1 MSREINKILK
11 RALKEGFDL
20 KGLPDYSPRKFINS
34 LYQHL
39 VENHFIVYEEN
50 NIMYVGY
57 NIIDD
62 VAKITVFDTTMR
74 ITPLQEEG
82 FFDILIELF
91 KYISI
96 AAKITLLDKKSEEE
110 IIELSEKTGVTEV
123 YLTSFLNSYLVW
135 NTGIAFGLFSLSDE
149 LTYNLFT
156 ALIVLINLIIIYLA
170 VVTKDF
176 RKYFFLL
183 ILGGSFGNLF
193 DRLFYGSVP
202 DFIDFHIGNF
212 HWFIFNIA
220 DIFITVGVIC
230 LILAE
235 VLYKKDTNE

>member
-1 MSREINKILK
+1 MDAKDIQPLKKVKVYKFLLNLIFVLTLFCIDRFSKI
-11 RALKEGFDL
+11 
-20 KGLPDYSPRKFINS
+20 Y
-34 LYQHL
+34 
-39 VENHFIVYEEN
+39 
-50 NIMYVGY
+50 
-57 NIIDD
+57 
-62 VAKITVFDTTMR
+62 
-74 ITPLQEEG
+74 
-82 FFDILIELF
+82 
-91 KYISI
+91 
-96 AAKITLLDKKSEEE
+96 
-110 IIELSEKTGVTEV
+110 IIELSEKTNVTEI

-135 NTGIAFGLFSLSDE
+135 NTGIAFGLFSLSSE
-149 LTYNLFT
+149 LIYNLFT
-156 ALIVLINLIIIYLA
+156 ALIVVINLIIIYFA

-220 DIFITVGVIC
+220 DIFISVGVIC

-235 VLYKKDTNE
+235 LLYKKESDG

>member
-1 MSREINKILK
+1 MDVKDIHPLKKVKVYKFLLNSTIVLALFCIDRFSKI
-11 RALKEGFDL
+11 
-20 KGLPDYSPRKFINS
+20 Y
-34 LYQHL
+34 
-39 VENHFIVYEEN
+39 
-50 NIMYVGY
+50 
-57 NIIDD
+57 
-62 VAKITVFDTTMR
+62 
-74 ITPLQEEG
+74 
-82 FFDILIELF
+82 
-91 KYISI
+91 
-96 AAKITLLDKKSEEE
+96 
-110 IIELSEKTGVTEV
+110 IIELSEKTNVTEI

-135 NTGIAFGLFSLSDE
+135 NTGIAFGLFSLSSE

-156 ALIVLINLIIIYLA
+156 ALIAVINLIIIYLA
-170 VVTKDF
+170 VATKDF

-235 VLYKKDTNE
+235 LLYKKEVNE

>member
-1 MSREINKILK
+1 MDAKDIHVLIKVKVYKSLV
-11 RALKEGFDL
+11 
-20 KGLPDYSPRKFINS
+20 NS
-34 LYQHL
+34 LFVL
-39 VENHFIVYEEN
+39 ILFCIDRFSK
-50 NIMYVGY
+50 IYV
-57 NIIDD
+57 
-62 VAKITVFDTTMR
+62 
-74 ITPLQEEG
+74 
-82 FFDILIELF
+82 IEL
-91 KYISI
+91 
-96 AAKITLLDKKSEEE
+96 A
-110 IIELSEKTGVTEV
+110 EKTDITEV

-135 NTGIAFGLFSLSDE
+135 NTGIAFGLFSLSNE

-156 ALIVLINLIIIYLA
+156 TLIVLINLIIIYL
-170 VVTKDF
+170 VTITKDF

-193 DRLFYGSVP
+193 DRLYYGSVP

-235 VLYKKDTNE
+235 LLYKKELDE

>member
-1 MSREINKILK
+1 MDVKDVHVLIKIKVNKFFLNLIFVL
-11 RALKEGFDL
+11 ALFC
-20 KGLPDYSPRKFINS
+20 
-34 LYQHL
+34 
-39 VENHFIVYEEN
+39 
-50 NIMYVGY
+50 
-57 NIIDD
+57 IDRFS
-62 VAKITVFDTTMR
+62 KI
-74 ITPLQEEG
+74 
-82 FFDILIELF
+82 
-91 KYISI
+91 Y
-96 AAKITLLDKKSEEE
+96 
-110 IIELSEKTGVTEV
+110 IIELSEKTNVTEI

-135 NTGIAFGLFSLSDE
+135 NTGIAFGLFSLSSE

-156 ALIVLINLIIIYLA
+156 ALIVVINLIIVYLA

-176 RKYFFLL
+176 RRYFFLL

-220 DIFITVGVIC
+220 DIFITAGVIC

-235 VLYKKDTNE
+235 LLYKRGLNE

>member
-1 MSREINKILK
+1 M
-11 RALKEGFDL
+11 DV
-20 KGLPDYSPRKFINS
+20 KGIHLLIKVKVYKFLLN
-34 LYQHL
+34 LMFVL
-39 VENHFIVYEEN
+39 TLFC
-50 NIMYVGY
+50 
-57 NIIDD
+57 IDRFS
-62 VAKITVFDTTMR
+62 KT
-74 ITPLQEEG
+74 
-82 FFDILIELF
+82 
-91 KYISI
+91 Y
-96 AAKITLLDKKSEEE
+96 
-110 IIELSEKTGVTEV
+110 IIELSEKTNVTEI

-135 NTGIAFGLFSLSDE
+135 NSGIAFGLFSLSNE
-149 LTYNLFT
+149 LTYNFFT
-156 ALIVLINLIIIYLA
+156 VLIAVINLIIVYLA

-176 RKYFFLL
+176 RRYFFLL

-235 VLYKKDTNE
+235 LLYKKEVNE

>member
-1 MSREINKILK
+1 MDVKGIHLLIKVKVYKFLLNLMFVFTLFCIDRFSKI
-11 RALKEGFDL
+11 
-20 KGLPDYSPRKFINS
+20 Y
-34 LYQHL
+34 
-39 VENHFIVYEEN
+39 
-50 NIMYVGY
+50 
-57 NIIDD
+57 
-62 VAKITVFDTTMR
+62 
-74 ITPLQEEG
+74 
-82 FFDILIELF
+82 
-91 KYISI
+91 
-96 AAKITLLDKKSEEE
+96 
-110 IIELSEKTGVTEV
+110 IIELSEKTNVTEI

-135 NTGIAFGLFSLSDE
+135 NSGIAFGLFSLSNE
-149 LTYNLFT
+149 LTYNFFT
-156 ALIVLINLIIIYLA
+156 ALIAVINLIIVYLA

-176 RKYFFLL
+176 RRYFFLL

-235 VLYKKDTNE
+235 LLYKREVNE